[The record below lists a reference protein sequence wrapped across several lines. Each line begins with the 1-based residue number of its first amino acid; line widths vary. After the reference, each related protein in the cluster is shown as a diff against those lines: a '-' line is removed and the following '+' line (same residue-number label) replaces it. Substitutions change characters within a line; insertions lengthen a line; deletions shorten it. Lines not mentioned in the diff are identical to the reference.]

1 MNSNNKKNFIE
12 ESSAYVTN
20 LNRMLK
26 NIKLNIMV
34 NFVQSDQAVNVIIT
48 NEVTSLDLQ
57 IIKNYIKNTNC
68 INTDGVKVSRLS

>member
-34 NFVQSDQAVNVIIT
+34 NFVQSDQAVIVIIT